1 MVLVSLYIPWK
12 LQKIKRKILFLINRS
27 ICWMLYSILV
37 NYIWYTISILS
48 AAFIYYNSSLT
59 HFLSLVSFFTP
70 WKYKKTRGFF
80 LVPFYTTCNQNL
92 DVFRGYR
99 KRLACNEVKL
109 HLEEIHHYLRNSSWR
124 ENTYRNPL
132 TFRLF

>member
-12 LQKIKRKILFLINRS
+12 LQKIKRKPLFLINRS
-27 ICWMLYSILV
+27 ICWMVYWILI
-37 NYIWYTISILS
+37 NFIWDTISVLS

-59 HFLSLVSFFTP
+59 HFLSLDSFFTP

-80 LVPFYTTCNQNL
+80 LVPFYTTCNQNP

-99 KRLACNEVKL
+99 KRLVCNGVKL
-109 HLEEIHHYLRNSSWR
+109 LKRLIITYEIHLGGKIPIEILQHLDC
-124 ENTYRNPL
+124 
-132 TFRLF
+132 FK